1 VLNNFLKDFQ
11 EDEKALHDYG
21 ESGVPAE
28 KQRDLEKREKEEVKR
43 LEKQV
48 FKKDQVEVEEAYA
61 NGNLKVLREKI
72 NKSITEGVVKQQK
85 VLAKIQAMFAES
97 EAIVSKKR
105 QEIQTAINKKK
116 LLEGLCHSLL
126 DKNCELYLKHESML
140 EEERQERLRLAANFN
155 EQMKEVQVE
164 LDVQKSKRQAEI
176 NENTELRTLI

>member
-1 VLNNFLKDFQ
+1 MLNNFLKDFQ

-72 NKSITEGVVKQQK
+72 HRSITEGVVKQ
-85 VLAKIQAMFAES
+85 
-97 EAIVSKKR
+97 
-105 QEIQTAINKKK
+105 
-116 LLEGLCHSLL
+116 
-126 DKNCELYLKHESML
+126 
-140 EEERQERLRLAANFN
+140 
-155 EQMKEVQVE
+155 
-164 LDVQKSKRQAEI
+164 
-176 NENTELRTLI
+176 